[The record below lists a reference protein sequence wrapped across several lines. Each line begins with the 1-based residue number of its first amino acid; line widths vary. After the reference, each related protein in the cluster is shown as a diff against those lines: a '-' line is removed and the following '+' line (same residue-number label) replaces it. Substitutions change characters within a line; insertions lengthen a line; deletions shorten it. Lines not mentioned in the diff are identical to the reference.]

1 MKYRIMVEDHA
12 SQMMIHT
19 VMSGVMSIEERN
31 SAAVETVHVMREN
44 NLHKVIWDIRDAE
57 LDYSLVHSHTVVLNL
72 AALGLKSE
80 DSVAVIYFHNKEQH
94 EHARLAA
101 HNRAIYNLDYFQ
113 SFEEGIRWLAGR
125 YPMSA

>member
-44 NLHKVIWDIRDAE
+44 NLHKIIWDIREAK
-57 LDYSLVHSHTVVLNL
+57 LGYSLIYTHLAMLNWRVM
-72 AALGLKSE
+72 GLTP
-80 DSVAVIYFHNKEQH
+80 DDNVAVIYFHNQEQH
-94 EHARLAA
+94 EHAKLTAL
-101 HNRAIYNLDYFQ
+101 NRAIYNLDYFQ
-113 SFEEGIRWLAGR
+113 SFEEGVRWLAGR
-125 YPMSA
+125 